1 MRNTIKLCVGAGYA
15 TTVKE
20 FFQIQ
25 EYSDNNQDKFVEAL
39 EIRPKTFRTRPL
51 VVHIIHN
58 SAITP
63 E

>member
-25 EYSDNNQDKFVEAL
+25 EYSDNNQDNNQDKFVEAL

-51 VVHIIHN
+51 VVHII
-58 SAITP
+58 IQP
-63 E
+63 